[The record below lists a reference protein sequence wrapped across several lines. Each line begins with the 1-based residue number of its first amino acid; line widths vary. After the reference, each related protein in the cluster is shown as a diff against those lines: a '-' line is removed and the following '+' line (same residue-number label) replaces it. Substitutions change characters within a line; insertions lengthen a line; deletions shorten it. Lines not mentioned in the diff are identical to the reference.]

1 MLNVAHLRSH
11 RLLLLASFNLG
22 SALID
27 TENFGEAR
35 DILGKCMAATQRIRG
50 ADDEMTFRARRMYAQ
65 SICENE
71 ASSRDDLLLA
81 VAIVEKDARRVRQV
95 FGESHPMYETAIK
108 LPALARAVLASHEAQ
123 ATS

>member
-1 MLNVAHLRSH
+1 
-11 RLLLLASFNLG
+11 
-22 SALID
+22 
-27 TENFGEAR
+27 
-35 DILGKCMAATQRIRG
+35 MAATQRIRG
-50 ADDEMTFRARRMYAQ
+50 ADDEMAFRARRMYAQ
-65 SICENE
+65 AICENE

>member
-1 MLNVAHLRSH
+1 MKLLRKTYRIMVSPLK
-11 RLLLLASFNLG
+11 RCFPGMS
-22 SALID
+22 D

-81 VAIVEKDARRVRQV
+81 VAIVEKDARRVRQI